1 MSVSAGNLLLRMVV
15 TLLCILWLLAVVEGL
30 NYYPNSVVQRASS
43 RNAAWLLD

>member
-1 MSVSAGNLLLRMVV
+1 MLRVGVV
-15 TLLCILWLLAVVEGL
+15 VHLRQDDSYGDGYVEGL

>member
-1 MSVSAGNLLLRMVV
+1 VNAMVRY
-15 TLLCILWLLAVVEGL
+15 CAWERRGDPFVEGL